1 VRTRVRTLVDKGGQV
16 PADGGALDYPLSMLR
31 RAALAFWLPVAAAT
45 ALCAGLIF
53 PYLSDRVMH
62 RDEALAIMVARRPL
76 GELLETV
83 QLVRGGAP
91 LHFLLVA
98 LVERAGGG
106 LTAARLLSAIAACVA
121 VVAMALLGRAL
132 FGPIEGVVA
141 AAGLAACPV
150 ALYYGQFARMYAL
163 FLAVTALALW
173 CLVRA
178 LDAGGRWWVGAA
190 ALLALDVYVHP
201 YGVVVGIAAGVSV
214 LVATLRRHEKE
225 RWRAPL
231 LTGLGI
237 VLGTLPLAAGY
248 LVLASR
254 HGAVHTPNGSP
265 LRTPP
270 TLDTVHQAFA
280 NFFGVPRA
288 DALLTPTG
296 LYAIVIGALVL
307 AGLVLAARRDPAHG
321 VLLALLLVLPP
332 IVIAVV
338 QVPGTDNHVRYV
350 IEALPALLVC
360 LAYGAV
366 ELGRR
371 VSPVA
376 AVAVGAALFITLPT
390 VDLARGRHLADYRYR
405 GVHATATRQ
414 ALDGAAAWMRQAFA
428 TNDVVFGYDPVWG
441 NAVLHAGSNSALKV
455 ARGTARAEGPLIVRS
470 LDRLHG
476 PIAHG
481 WYVALVRKPAG
492 LPAFRSRLGAG
503 FEARRFGDFVVV
515 RTTSP
520 ALNRQTFAQ
529 SALLVFQAA
538 GDDLGDPQAPTTSEA
553 LSAAVPDVVP

>member
-1 VRTRVRTLVDKGGQV
+1 M
-16 PADGGALDYPLSMLR
+16 PR

-45 ALCAGLIF
+45 ALCGGLLF

-62 RDEALAIMVARRPL
+62 RDEALAVMVARRPL

-98 LVERAGGG
+98 LVERLGGG

-121 VVAMALLGRAL
+121 VVAFALLGRAL

-141 AAGLAACPV
+141 AAGVAACPV
-150 ALYYGQFARMYAL
+150 ALFYGEFARMYAL

-178 LDAGGRWWVGAA
+178 LDEGGRWWVGAA
-190 ALLALDVYVHP
+190 ALLALNVYVHP
-201 YGVVVGIAAGVSV
+201 YGVVVGIAAGVAV
-214 LVATLRRHEKE
+214 LVATLRRHERE

-231 LTGLGI
+231 LTGAG
-237 VLGTLPLAAGY
+237 VVVGTLPLAAGY

-288 DALLTPTG
+288 DSLLTPTG
-296 LYAIVIGALVL
+296 LYVVAAALLVL
-307 AGLVLAARRDPAHG
+307 IGLVLAARRDPAHG

-332 IVIAVV
+332 LVIAFV

-350 IEALPALLVC
+350 IEALPAVLVC
-360 LAYGAV
+360 LAHGGV
-366 ELGRR
+366 ELARR
-371 VSPVA
+371 ASPIA
-376 AVAVGAALFITLPT
+376 AVAVGAALVVALPV
-390 VDLARGRHLADYRYR
+390 VDLERGRHLADYRYR
-405 GVHATATRQ
+405 GGDTSATRH
-414 ALDGAAAWMRQAFA
+414 ALDGAAAWLRQSFA

-441 NAVLHAGSNSALKV
+441 NAVLHPGTNAALKD

-492 LPAFRSRLGAG
+492 LPAFRASLGSG
-503 FEARRFGDFVVV
+503 FEARRFGGWVVV
-515 RTTSP
+515 RTTAPTLDRHSFARD
-520 ALNRQTFAQ
+520 ALR
-529 SALLVFQAA
+529 VFRAA
-538 GDDLGDPQAPTTSEA
+538 GAELGDPQAPTTSDA
-553 LSAAVPDVVP
+553 LSAALPDIRP